1 MVNDNIKIAVLGG
14 DRRQIYAIGALA
26 ESGKH
31 LSVMGL
37 TRELFPERCAENI
50 SFEDD
55 VGSALHEAPVVLLPV
70 PASTDGVRIN
80 CPLDRSGSLADIK
93 LLSLAKRLD
102 AGTTVIGGKL
112 PDSFV
117 LLAEERGIRVC
128 DMIGV
133 PAFEI
138 KNAYITAEAALSVAM
153 NSLSKNVCGARVAV
167 TGFGRIAKHLARLL
181 SLLGASVTVAAR
193 KDSDLAFAGTL
204 GYSCVKIAGERWS
217 DALLCGYDIVY
228 NTVPHTIFD
237 REFLRSIDKRTLLV
251 ELASVPGGFDIC
263 AAQELGT
270 SISWALSL
278 PGKYAPESAG
288 AIIAECVEALMAKEA
303 DGV

>member
-1 MVNDNIKIAVLGG
+1 MVNNNIKIAVLGG
-14 DRRQIYAIGALA
+14 DRRQIYAIDALA
-26 ESGKH
+26 ETGKR
-31 LSVMGL
+31 LSVMGID
-37 TRELFPERCAENI
+37 RELFPEKCAKDI

-55 VGSALHEAPVVLLPV
+55 VASALKNASVVLLPV

-80 CPLDRSGSLADIK
+80 CPLDRGGSLSDTK
-93 LLSLAKRLD
+93 LLALAKRLD
-102 AGTTVIGGKL
+102 EGTTVIGGKL
-112 PDSFV
+112 PDSFA
-117 LLAEERGIRVC
+117 LLAEERGVRVC

-133 PAFEI
+133 PAFEV
-138 KNAYITAEAALSVAM
+138 KNAYITAEAALSIAM

-193 KDSDLAFAGTL
+193 NDADLAFAGTL
-204 GYSCVKIAGERWS
+204 GYSYVKIAGERWS
-217 DALLCGYDIVY
+217 DALTCGYDIVF

-237 REFLRSIDKRTLLV
+237 REFLCSVDKKTLLV

-270 SISWALSL
+270 NISWALSL

-288 AIIAECVEALMAKEA
+288 AIIAECVEALIAKEVE
-303 DGV
+303 GV